1 MCGWGLGTG
10 ELPFTL
16 AHYKACTFFPLL
28 ALQKAGLL
36 KVYCTHCVGREV
48 EMNGQSL
55 WMAHWS
61 AGATSIIYDQTD
73 MPHDLAWSEERST
86 DSLNASRKEG
96 EY

>member
-1 MCGWGLGTG
+1 
-10 ELPFTL
+10 
-16 AHYKACTFFPLL
+16 
-28 ALQKAGLL
+28 
-36 KVYCTHCVGREV
+36 
-48 EMNGQSL
+48 MNGQSL

-61 AGATSIIYDQTD
+61 AGATSIIYDQMD